1 MKNIITLVVLLLL
14 GFDAHS
20 QNNFLRSAEEQ
31 AINLLKTQIVNLR
44 GDSARLHNQIIQLQG
59 DTTTTQGQIAAQQLL
74 TQKFDA
80 EKTRNAVNEL
90 SEIGQQSQYLEKL
103 RKNLENYGLFNDG
116 LKKVIEEI
124 VKIDENRIAGGI
136 PSITA
141 QKRSEILTVISKFMF
156 DYDFRFSDY
165 PYLSEVINEIMIR
178 KYGNVDESIAD
189 LLNRLQ

>member
-1 MKNIITLVVLLLL
+1 MKKIIALIVLLLL
-14 GFDAHS
+14 WFDAHS

-178 KYGNVDESIAD
+178 KYGNVDENISD

>member
-1 MKNIITLVVLLLL
+1 MKKIIALIVLLLL
-14 GFDAHS
+14 WFDAHS

-80 EKTRNAVNEL
+80 EKTRNAINEL

-178 KYGNVDESIAD
+178 KYGNVDENISD